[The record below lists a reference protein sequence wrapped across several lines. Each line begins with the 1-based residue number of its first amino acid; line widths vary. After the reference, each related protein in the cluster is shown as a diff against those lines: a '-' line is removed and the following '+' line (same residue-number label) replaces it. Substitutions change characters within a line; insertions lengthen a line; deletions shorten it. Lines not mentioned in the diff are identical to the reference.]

1 MKNFNKTKIKRY
13 INKLNVSIFAFRSK
27 ATKDYSPKNAAEI
40 HDNSLIWLCKTN
52 RVSEKSF
59 RQNIISKLNIKKES
73 RVLIVGA
80 GAGNDIPF
88 VKKKIGPKGKIYAQD
103 ISEPMIL
110 EAAKRYNFKNKP
122 KIHFSVSDA
131 CDLPYKDKTFDI
143 TFHFGG
149 INLFSNIKKGINEM
163 SRVTKPNGTI
173 MFGDEGIGEWLRSTT
188 NSKALINN
196 NSLYSFRPPISYLPL
211 SSKNVT
217 IEWVLNN
224 TFYLIKFTKGEKN
237 WSINTNVEHK
247 GIRGGS
253 IKTRYFGK
261 LEGINP
267 ILRNKFYQ
275 KIKKQNES
283 RVSVLEKIIND
294 YLKNHK

>member
-1 MKNFNKTKIKRY
+1 MNNIYKKKIKKR
-13 INKLNVSIFAFRSK
+13 IKKLNVCVFPFKSK
-27 ATKDYSPKNAAEI
+27 ITKDYSPKNAAEI

-52 RVSEKSF
+52 KISEKFF
-59 RQNIISKLNIKKES
+59 RNNIISKLGIKKDS
-73 RVLIVGA
+73 KILIVGA

-88 VKKKIGPKGKIYAQD
+88 IKKKIGTKGKIYAQD

-110 EAAKRYNFKNKP
+110 EAAKRYNFKNNS
-122 KIHFSVSDA
+122 KINFSVSDA
-131 CDLPYKDKTFDI
+131 CDLPYQDKMFDI

-163 SRVTKPNGTI
+163 SRVTKLNGTI

-211 SSKNVT
+211 NSKNVT

-224 TFYLIKFTKGEKN
+224 TFYIVKFKRGEED
-237 WSINTNVEHK
+237 WSIDRNVEHK

-267 ILRNKFYQ
+267 ILKNKFYK
-275 KIKKQNES
+275 KIKMQNKS
-283 RVSVLEKIIND
+283 RVSVIEKIIND
-294 YLKNHK
+294 YLQKT